1 MEAFLYPDLFL
12 TLAKLFGVV
21 FFIADQF
28 FENEDFD
35 E

>member
-1 MEAFLYPDLFL
+1 MTFFL
-12 TLAKLFGVV
+12 LFGIFFAVLALV

-28 FENEDFD
+28 FESDEDW